1 MCFLFIMLDV
11 TSLLTYLY
19 CPRKLFLEKVL
30 FLEKPSKP
38 ELLIGTI
45 KHTFFQ
51 QIVNALPELV
61 IQVQENTN
69 LNGLLETHY
78 RHVLDIVLQKYLVD
92 IKVQSLDEAKL
103 RQELSEIL
111 MQQVSFFADL
121 IQENIKQ
128 HHCYGQL
135 LWENFSPTFRTEV
148 YLASK
153 QLQLKGKIDVLLQ
166 TSDLAVPIELKFSHT
181 PILYEGHHIQVAAYI
196 MLLQDAGYPSGYG
209 TVYFPQLNVKENI
222 SLNPFLKY
230 DIQRLVSNINTI
242 ISGNSLPSYC
252 NNKAKCNGCEYRIRC
267 YDEVF
272 MAEKMNVLRQTK
284 DLNTT

>member
-1 MCFLFIMLDV
+1 MLDV
-11 TSLLTYLY
+11 TSLLTYVY
-19 CPRKLFLEKVL
+19 CPRKLFLEKAL

-38 ELLIGTI
+38 ELLIGAI

-51 QIVNALPELV
+51 YIVNALQELV
-61 IQVQENTN
+61 LQIQETTVIKDLLRAHYYN
-69 LNGLLETHY
+69 L
-78 RHVLDIVLQKYLVD
+78 LDTILKRYAVD
-92 IKVQSLDEAKL
+92 SKAQALDEVKL
-103 RQELSEIL
+103 HQELVEIL
-111 MQQVSFFADL
+111 TMQVSFFTDL
-121 IQENIKQ
+121 IEENIHQ
-128 HHCYGQL
+128 HHCYGQA
-135 LWENFSPTFRTEV
+135 LWDTFNPRFRTEV

-166 TSDLAVPIELKFSHT
+166 TPDLAVPIELKFSHA
-181 PILYEGHHIQVAAYI
+181 PILYQGHHIQVAAYI

-230 DIQRLVSNINTI
+230 DIERLVAKIHAL
-242 ISGNSLPSYC
+242 ISENSLPSYC

-272 MAEKMNVLRQTK
+272 MAEKIKTLQTK